1 MVTINHLEKGMT
13 PQLLYRFRKTAYI
26 LFFLFLSVIA
36 RPQSQTTNRILFIF
50 DDSFSMNGPW
60 NSNVKIEV
68 AKKVMGEFLDSLKGI
83 PNLELGLRCY
93 GHTTFF
99 RPERNC
105 EDTKLEVPFASAK
118 TNTEKIKQ
126 RIQKLEPMG
135 TTPIAYSLGQCIND
149 FPSCNTCRNIVI
161 LITDGIE
168 ECGGNPCQV
177 SIDMQ
182 RKGIFLR
189 PFVIGIG
196 LDVKFADVFA
206 CMGKFYDVSNEANF
220 KNVLKLVLTESLSQT
235 TVQVDLLDINKKP
248 TETDVD
254 MTFYEAGTSLVK
266 YNYLHTI
273 NHRGNPDTLVLD
285 PDRKYDLVVHTIPPL
300 EKKNISIEKGKH
312 NTIVLDA
319 PQGYLRLQLDGQ
331 NNNYF
336 PTTIVRQEGI
346 MRTLNVQEFGTREKY
361 IVGKYD
367 LEILTLPRIKLKNVE
382 IQQSSTNTLKIPASG
397 NVYFTKSVKGFG
409 SVYLDNGKTLEW
421 VCNLN
426 IASQQEIIYLQP
438 GKYKVVFRAEL
449 AKETLKTSEQ
459 NFEVRAGLPMTVRI
473 N

>member
-1 MVTINHLEKGMT
+1 MGFSG
-13 PQLLYRFRKTAYI
+13 LYRIKSSFI
-26 LFFLFLSVIA
+26 LACLLFAAPLIA
-36 RPQSQTTNRILFIF
+36 TSPTVTTNRILFIF

-60 NSNVKIEV
+60 NSRAKIDV
-68 AKKVMGEFLDSLKGI
+68 AKQVMGEFLDSLKDL
-83 PNLELGLRCY
+83 PNLELALRCY

-105 EDTKLEVPFASAK
+105 KDSKLEVPFAPAK
-118 TNTEKIKQ
+118 TNSLKIKQ

-135 TTPIAYSLGQCIND
+135 TTPIAYSLAQCVDD
-149 FPSCNTCRNIVI
+149 FGSCGNCRNIVI

-168 ECGGNPCQV
+168 ECDGNPCQV
-177 SIDMQ
+177 SIDLQ
-182 RKGIFLR
+182 KKGIFLR
-189 PFVIGIG
+189 PFVIGVG

-220 KNVLKLVLTESLSQT
+220 KDVLKLVLTESLSQT

-248 TETDVD
+248 SETDVD
-254 MTFYEAGTSLVK
+254 MTFYLAGGSHVK

-285 PDRKYDLVVHTIPPL
+285 PDVKYDLVVHTIPPV

-312 NTIVLDA
+312 NIISLDA
-319 PQGYLRLQLDGQ
+319 PQGYLKLELDGQ
-331 NNNYF
+331 NSNYF
-336 PTTIVRQEGI
+336 PTTIIRQKGNPK
-346 MRTLNVQEFGTREKY
+346 TLNVQEFGKQEKY

-367 LEILTLPRIKLKNVE
+367 IEILTLPRIKLEDQE
-382 IQQSSTNTLKIPASG
+382 IRQSQVSLVRIPASG
-397 NVYFTKSVKGFG
+397 SVYFNKNSPGYG
-409 SVYLDNGKTLEW
+409 SVYVDDGKSLQW

-426 IASQQEIIYLQP
+426 KASQSEIIYLQP
-438 GKYKVVFRAEL
+438 GKYKVVFRPEL

-459 NFEVRAGLPMTVRI
+459 NFEVKAGAALTLRI
-473 N
+473 Y